1 MNKFNRF
8 FILLSLVLA
17 LGLLG
22 ACSKEGMLDDFA
34 AAGES
39 PKYFKPLLDIYVVRG
54 GTQGFVLPA
63 GETSADVFL
72 RKAFAYGPDSVN
84 PGLTQAGL
92 AYYENTIRVFYISGA
107 GLKTFLDCKGLLTP
121 PYPTDDEIKEACM
134 EENFYYLANKTSF
147 SIVDESGTPTGESVV
162 VDMNR
167 QRTFFLKFSV
177 LEGVAGLSTVG
188 YPSCWDNATC
198 KKEMTV
204 LIFSSPTDGATYYYG
219 DLKRMS
225 EVVIHEFGHYYGL
238 FHNFDQQ
245 SGVNLSC
252 KYAPQGSTNR
262 YMDYTY
268 NPEVFIP
275 CEAMITQYNASLLLG
290 EKALFSRNSAPYD
303 TQLAEKVK
311 FTVNY
316 VDRPHE
322 TLWKS
327 E

>member
-1 MNKFNRF
+1 MRKLNRIY
-8 FILLSLVLA
+8 ILLSFVLA
-17 LGLLG
+17 LGIFS

-39 PKYFKPLLDIYVVRG
+39 PKYYKPLLDIYVVRG
-54 GTQGFVLPA
+54 GTQGFVLPV

-107 GLKTFLDCKGLLTP
+107 GIPGTGYEDL
-121 PYPTDDEIKEACM
+121 
-134 EENFYYLANKTSF
+134 FYYLAGQSSF
-147 SIVDESGTPTGESVV
+147 NLVNEAGTLTGGTVTI
-162 VDMNR
+162 DPGR
-167 QRTFFLKFSV
+167 QRVFFLKYS
-177 LEGVAGLSTVG
+177 LEYGVAGLSTVG

-204 LIFSSPTDGATYYYG
+204 LIFSSPTNAASYYYG
-219 DLKRMS
+219 NLKRMS

-245 SGVNLSC
+245 SGVDLSC

-275 CEAMITQYNASLLLG
+275 CEALITQYNASLLLG
-290 EKALFSRNSAPYD
+290 EKVLFTKGDSFYD
-303 TQLAEKVK
+303 FRPAEKVK